1 MKGADGKKLK
11 SSEFKVIYSGNV
23 NAGLAKVQIVGLYN
37 KKKNTGYYGV
47 SEPVYFEIK
56 QKSFKKVSVSSVAA
70 IPKSGSL
77 ESITLTVKDGKR
89 ILTEG
94 LDYWVDYSSIVDDE
108 TGQILSLSDKITVG
122 QKYDVTLYAHDDGN
136 YLTTG
141 EDGKRVVKV
150 KFGQLN
156 LASKTAKYKAV
167 LTSDSASG
175 FSFEYNG
182 VPLTQGVDYTV
193 TKIKQDRKTGKY
205 TVTIKA
211 VKGKQCAYKGSRS
224 IKNLDITPATNQ

>member
-1 MKGADGKKLK
+1 M
-11 SSEFKVIYSGNV
+11 
-23 NAGLAKVQIVGLYN
+23 
-37 KKKNTGYYGV
+37 
-47 SEPVYFEIK
+47 
-56 QKSFKKVSVSSVAA
+56 
-70 IPKSGSL
+70 
-77 ESITLTVKDGKR
+77 
-89 ILTEG
+89 
-94 LDYWVDYSSIVDDE
+94 
-108 TGQILSLSDKITVG
+108 
-122 QKYDVTLYAHDDGN
+122 
-136 YLTTG
+136 
-141 EDGKRVVKV
+141 KV